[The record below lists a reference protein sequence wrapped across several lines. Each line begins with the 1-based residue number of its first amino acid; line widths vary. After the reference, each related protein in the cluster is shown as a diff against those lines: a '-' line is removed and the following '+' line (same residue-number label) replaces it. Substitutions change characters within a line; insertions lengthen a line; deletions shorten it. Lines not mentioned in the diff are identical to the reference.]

1 MVSQG
6 LQQEISNL
14 LKAGVAPEAQAM
26 KGIGYKELLPVL
38 AGSEADMQQAIAKIQ
53 QNSRY
58 FAKRQLTWYRRMPYI
73 HWYQPE
79 LYRNTGKLADNLLW
93 DVQRWMRRN

>member
-1 MVSQG
+1 M
-6 LQQEISNL
+6 
-14 LKAGVAPEAQAM
+14 
-26 KGIGYKELLPVL
+26 L

-53 QNSRY
+53 QNSRH

-93 DVQRWMRRN
+93 DVQRWINK

>member
-1 MVSQG
+1 
-6 LQQEISNL
+6 
-14 LKAGVAPEAQAM
+14 M

-38 AGSEADMQQAIAKIQ
+38 AGSAADMQQAIAKIQ
-53 QNSRY
+53 QNSRH